1 MPTSAAADGLP
12 RSLPSKALPSPPDSG
27 LRQARK
33 PHPGCRVRNREFRG
47 AAVRTGLRNGGT
59 AAGGRRSGPGTP
71 FLRWKLQEAPP
82 PKPVNEVGDVRPGA
96 GPPRMSARK
105 LVAGIWHLQPL
116 RDGNGSR
123 RPPPGLE
130 SVPQHQRD
138 RLLCNPLGADLH
150 ANKNKKNGS
159 VGPVS
164 VLSPKY
170 GNVLKLAGFPNS
182 VTENATKWDPE
193 SSMTSEEVFRFYG
206 QLKLLEAQELNT
218 DTLVNSLRTELERA
232 RARIIELE
240 TERRS
245 AKKELDRF
253 LRRVA
258 EEKASW
264 RSREHEKVRAMI
276 EATKADLHR
285 ERKKRQKAEIV
296 RARLID
302 ELAEAKLTAKQLLR
316 DCGKERRARELVE
329 EVCDELAKEIGEDK
343 AEIGTLK
350 MEALKIR
357 EEAEDDKKM
366 LQMAEVWREE
376 RVQMKL
382 IEAKLILEEKYSQ
395 LRELRAELEA
405 FLSTSAAA
413 HSDFASVREAELLK
427 EQVDLANTE
436 GMEEFSYQP
445 PPASEDIH
453 AVFEE
458 LQPNQE
464 THERDIEPCS
474 GRSPESHDTASPETD
489 AFLEHPPEQNAH
501 ESVDS
506 KDDVEDDSDR
516 EKVSHAEERGSSN
529 SHVGIEP
536 SVDDCCKESY
546 ASVSETESK
555 ENRQDKVNQETIEV
569 SSANAKSRKVMAS
582 SMCKLWR
589 SSAHDIV
596 DDLLRTSDEVKP
608 GRLSNGSLASYHDE
622 VCEKLSIEHTT
633 GRLSNGNK
641 VSDDTLSPGIGPGG
655 AGSSPAKG
663 CTERP
668 RSNQRHSLKAKLM
681 EARMGS
687 QKIQLRHVLK
697 QKM

>member
-1 MPTSAAADGLP
+1 MLEKCL
-12 RSLPSKALPSPPDSG
+12 RSDCSSSLL
-27 LRQARK
+27 L
-33 PHPGCRVRNREFRG
+33 
-47 AAVRTGLRNGGT
+47 T
-59 AAGGRRSGPGTP
+59 
-71 FLRWKLQEAPP
+71 LQ
-82 PKPVNEVGDVRPGA
+82 
-96 GPPRMSARK
+96 
-105 LVAGIWHLQPL
+105 
-116 RDGNGSR
+116 
-123 RPPPGLE
+123 
-130 SVPQHQRD
+130 SVPQHQQD
-138 RLLCNPLGADLH
+138 RLLCNPLGTD
-150 ANKNKKNGS
+150 
-159 VGPVS
+159 
-164 VLSPKY
+164 SPRY
-170 GNVLKLAGFPNS
+170 GNVHELVGFPS
-182 VTENATKWDPE
+182 SATEKATKWDPE
-193 SSMTSEEVFRFYG
+193 SPMTSSEVFRFYG
-206 QLKLLEAQELNT
+206 RLKLLEARELNT
-218 DTLVNSLRTELERA
+218 DALGNSLQTELEGA
-232 RARIIELE
+232 RARIVELE
-240 TERRS
+240 TERRT

-253 LRRVA
+253 LKRVA

-264 RSREHEKVRAMI
+264 RSREKEKVRAVV

-285 ERKKRQKAEIV
+285 ERKRRQRTETV

-316 DCGKERRARELVE
+316 DCEKERQARELVE

-343 AEIGTLK
+343 AEIGTLR
-350 MEALKIR
+350 MEALKMR

-382 IEAKLILEEKYSQ
+382 IEAKLLLEEKYSQ

-405 FLSTSAAA
+405 FLATSAAA
-413 HSDFASVREAELLK
+413 HSDFAVVREAELLK
-427 EQVDLANTE
+427 AKVDLVNTE
-436 GMEEFSYQP
+436 GMKEFSYQP

-458 LQPNQE
+458 LQHKQE

-474 GRSPESHDTASPETD
+474 GRSPESHASKIDTASPEAD
-489 AFLEHPPEQNAH
+489 AFPEHPPEKNAH
-501 ESVDS
+501 ESADS

-516 EKVSHAEERGSSN
+516 EKVSRAEERGSSN

-536 SVDDCCKESY
+536 SVDDCCRESY

-569 SSANAKSRKVMAS
+569 SSANAKPRKMMAS

-589 SSAHDIV
+589 SSAHDVV
-596 DDLLRTSDEVKP
+596 DGLSRTSDEVKP
-608 GRLSNGSLASYHDE
+608 GRLSNE

-633 GRLSNGNK
+633 GRPSNGK
-641 VSDDTLSPGIGPGG
+641 VSDDALPPGIGLGE
-655 AGSSPAKG
+655 AGLSPAKG

-668 RSNQRHSLKAKLM
+668 RSNLRHSLKAKLM